1 MATTDDIKARV
12 DLIDV
17 VADYVPDLKRSGR
30 NYHARCPFHQ
40 ENTPSFVVFPER
52 QTWRCFGA
60 CATGGDVFSFVMK
73 IEAVEFPDALKSL
86 AERAGVAL
94 PERRRAEGS
103 RNPLYAVNDAA
114 LRFFRDA
121 LQADRG
127 SLARAYVDQ
136 RGLTEESLIRWG
148 MGYAP
153 SSGDELLKHMEAMGF
168 SEEQLIAAGVANR
181 LESGQV
187 RDMFRGRLMFALRD
201 PEGEVIAFA
210 GRSLDG
216 TNPKY
221 INTAQTSIFDK
232 SHLLYGMD
240 RARDAIAKEGV
251 AVVVEGY
258 MDVITAH
265 EHDYRNVVASMGTAL
280 TEHQVAQ
287 LRARSPR
294 VVLALD
300 ADAAGQEAML
310 RSLRSSWQLLGS
322 EVEAARGRAR
332 QELKHRSS
340 DMEVLRIALI
350 TEGKDPDEL
359 IRNDSAGWRDL
370 IANAVPAVDFMLHAE
385 TARIN
390 VTTVEGKA
398 EAVELLMPVIY
409 AIPNWVEQERY
420 FGKLAELLAVP
431 VATLEAS
438 VGRTRNVIRPQRRA
452 QSPRADD
459 RARVESV
466 LAAADHDALDEH
478 ALSLL
483 VHYPA
488 LLERAAELDVEHM
501 ARPENRAVLSAFQR
515 TGTIEG
521 TYAQLD
527 GQLAEHLEALGE
539 RVLPPADRK
548 QLEADWQAGK
558 RRLEERHLRELKAQE
573 EVALA
578 GEPTDDA
585 PLEPGYREAVD
596 RQALATNERLRD
608 LFVSGTGASSSYAGE
623 VPPRS

>member
-1 MATTDDIKARV
+1 
-12 DLIDV
+12 
-17 VADYVPDLKRSGR
+17 
-30 NYHARCPFHQ
+30 
-40 ENTPSFVVFPER
+40 
-52 QTWRCFGA
+52 
-60 CATGGDVFSFVMK
+60 
-73 IEAVEFPDALKSL
+73 
-86 AERAGVAL
+86 
-94 PERRRAEGS
+94 
-103 RNPLYAVNDAA
+103 
-114 LRFFRDA
+114 
-121 LQADRG
+121 
-127 SLARAYVDQ
+127 
-136 RGLTEESLIRWG
+136 
-148 MGYAP
+148 
-153 SSGDELLKHMEAMGF
+153 
-168 SEEQLIAAGVANR
+168 
-181 LESGQV
+181 
-187 RDMFRGRLMFALRD
+187 
-201 PEGEVIAFA
+201 
-210 GRSLDG
+210 
-216 TNPKY
+216 
-221 INTAQTSIFDK
+221 
-232 SHLLYGMD
+232 
-240 RARDAIAKEGV
+240 
-251 AVVVEGY
+251 
-258 MDVITAH
+258 
-265 EHDYRNVVASMGTAL
+265 
-280 TEHQVAQ
+280 
-287 LRARSPR
+287 
-294 VVLALD
+294 
-300 ADAAGQEAML
+300 
-310 RSLRSSWQLLGS
+310 
-322 EVEAARGRAR
+322 
-332 QELKHRSS
+332 
-340 DMEVLRIALI
+340 MEVLRIALI

-359 IRNDSAGWRDL
+359 IRNDAAGWRDL
-370 IANAVPAVDFMLHAE
+370 IANAVPAVDFMLQAE
-385 TARIN
+385 TARID
-390 VTTVEGKA
+390 VTTAEGKA

-452 QSPRADD
+452 QSPRTDD

-483 VHYPA
+483 VHYPE

-585 PLEPGYREAVD
+585 PPEPGYREAVD